1 MVTKWWKEVRKEHNM
16 AAVLTTIND
25 HLKSYSHKND
35 VYTYSFNHEEVEH
48 INRALQ
54 RYDLVK
60 EIKELI
66 KESK

>member
-1 MVTKWWKEVRKEHNM
+1 MKENNM
-16 AAVLTTIND
+16 AAGLATIDD
-25 HLKSYSHKND
+25 HLKSYSPDND

-54 RYDLVK
+54 RYDLVN
-60 EIKELI
+60 EIRELM